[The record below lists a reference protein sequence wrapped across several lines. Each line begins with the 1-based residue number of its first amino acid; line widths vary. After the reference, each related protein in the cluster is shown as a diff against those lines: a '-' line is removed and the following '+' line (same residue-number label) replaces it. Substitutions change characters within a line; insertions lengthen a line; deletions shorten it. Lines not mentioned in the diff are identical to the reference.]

1 MEFAPL
7 VAWLVASLRVLPSA
21 LLVPVGGA
29 GAWSLPLRVAVALTL
44 AAGALVSPV
53 QIDTAPWPLLC
64 ARELTAGCALALVL
78 ATPFLALDHA
88 AALLSAGDVRAEPA
102 GRLVR
107 WAGAAAF
114 LAARGHH
121 GVLRVLAASWELVPP
136 GAPRRDGAWVDACI
150 RATGDALAGGLV
162 VASAGL
168 VALAVVELSIAL
180 LNRLGAPFSREA
192 SAPLRGLAVA
202 AAVAVSLRVC
212 VEVAIELAVRA
223 LSLARAL

>member
-7 VAWLVASLRVLPSA
+7 VAWLLASLRVLPTA
-21 LLVPVGGA
+21 MLVPVAGA
-29 GAWSLPLRVAVALTL
+29 GAWALPLRVVVALAV
-44 AAGALVSPV
+44 AAGALASPTR
-53 QIDTAPWPLLC
+53 IDAAPWPLLC
-64 ARELTAGCALALVL
+64 ARELTAGVALALVL

-88 AALLSAGDVRAEPA
+88 ASLLAVGDARAEPA

-114 LAARGHH
+114 LLARGHH
-121 GVLRVLAASWELVPP
+121 GALRVLASSWELVPP
-136 GAPRRDGAWVDACI
+136 GAARRDGAWVDACV

-162 VASAGL
+162 IASAGL
-168 VALAVVELSIAL
+168 VALAVVELSSAFVR
-180 LNRLGAPFSREA
+180 RLGAPFARDA
-192 SAPLRGLAVA
+192 VAPLRGLAMV

-212 VEVAIELAVRA
+212 VEVVIDLAGRA